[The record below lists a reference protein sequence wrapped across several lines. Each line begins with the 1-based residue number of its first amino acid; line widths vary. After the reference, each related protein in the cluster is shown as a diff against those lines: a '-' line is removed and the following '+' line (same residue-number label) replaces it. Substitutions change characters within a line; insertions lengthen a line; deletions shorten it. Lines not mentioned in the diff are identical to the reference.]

1 MTESMEKTIKQEY
14 SLWLMPDGPA
24 QQAMADI
31 IRKLSAE
38 YSAPLF
44 PPHITLLGEL
54 TLPEEELIDGARRVA
69 SLLRPY
75 PVQFGQV
82 EYLDLYFR
90 ALFVHIKETSPVMRA
105 GAVARQVFGR
115 ENGTYLPHLSLLYGN
130 FTPEVKES
138 IIGKIGKSLDYEFE
152 AKSIFVYSTYGPT
165 ATWRR
170 LGEFPMGK

>member
-1 MTESMEKTIKQEY
+1 MTVSMEKTTRQEY
-14 SLWLMPDGPA
+14 SLWLMPDGPV

-38 YSAPLF
+38 YSTPLF

-54 TLPEEELIDGARRVA
+54 TLPEDQLIARAHQVA

-75 PVQFGQV
+75 RVELGRV

-90 ALFVHIKETSPVMRA
+90 ALFVHIKETPPVMRA
-105 GAVARQVFGR
+105 GAVARQVFGI
-115 ENGTYLPHLSLLYGN
+115 ETGTYLPHLSLLYGD
-130 FTPEVKES
+130 FAPEVKES
-138 IIGKIGKSLDYEFE
+138 IIGKIGASLDYEFE
-152 AKSIFVYSTYGPT
+152 AKSVFVYSTYGPT
-165 ATWRR
+165 STWRR